1 MDEPDFEV
9 QFRGFFFFHMLN
21 HSTKPNSAFTTKKAD
36 ILIAIYLTFLPES
49 RFRTQLGRVY
59 TQNLGFFSMTFP
71 GFPPLFP
78 ESLAALG
85 FLPSQKAWAALGFLQ
100 KTC

>member
-1 MDEPDFEV
+1 MDKPNFEV

-21 HSTKPNSAFTTKKAD
+21 HSTKPNPAFTTKKAD

-49 RFRTQLGRVY
+49 QFRTQVGRVY

-71 GFPPLFP
+71 GFPL
-78 ESLAALG
+78 S
-85 FLPSQKAWAALGFLQ
+85 SQKAWLPWASSLPRKPGLP
-100 KTC
+100 